1 MVVSSVADLDAPTVA
16 IIGCGNT
23 NRGDDGAGPA
33 VVARLEAQNLHP
45 DVALLDA
52 GTDGMAVIYR
62 ARGAK
67 RLVVIDA
74 REPEGNPGAIYEVP
88 GTVLEA
94 EPVHGV
100 GLHAFRWDHA
110 LFVGRKVFGDSFPA
124 DVQVFLI
131 EAQSLDYGTEL
142 SLPVAAAVEAVA
154 GKIAAQV
161 AVASEG

>member
-1 MVVSSVADLDAPTVA
+1 MVVPSVADLDIPEIA

-33 VVARLEAQNLHP
+33 VVARLATQDLSP

-52 GTDGMAVIYR
+52 GTDGMAVMYR

-67 RLVVIDA
+67 RLIVIDA

-88 GTVLEA
+88 GKVLEA

-110 LFVGRKVFGDSFPA
+110 LFVGRKIFGDAFPA
-124 DVQVFLI
+124 DVRVYLI
-131 EAQSLDYGTEL
+131 EAKSLDYGTDL
-142 SLPVAAAVEAVA
+142 SAPVAAAVEAVA
-154 GKIAAQV
+154 GKIVAQLAAEP
-161 AVASEG
+161 EG